1 MGRIMKRSLAFA
13 VISLLIIILAACGSK
28 SEEKVVKKIDEKLSE
43 INGYKIAAE
52 MKMMTGKEERNYDV
66 DVWYKK
72 GETEFYRV
80 GLDNDAEEG
89 GQVILKN
96 KEGVFVLT
104 PALNKSFK
112 FRTEWPENSS
122 QPYLYQSI
130 VKDILADK
138 DASFSAEDNAYV
150 FLTKT
155 NYQNNTNLPFQ
166 KVYFDKKTFT
176 PMAVEVMDKDKQ
188 VQIKVSFKDMQLDPV
203 FEKQDF
209 QRNSILKKKEEE
221 ETSVAEVENQEVLSV
236 MFPLETL
243 GAELS
248 EKKEVNTEDGERVI
262 MTFKGDKNFTLIQ
275 ERDVTVPTFNS
286 VKEINGEMVNLGF
299 SVGALSN
306 QTIEWNYEGTDF
318 VLASEDMTME
328 ELITV
333 ASSVKGQE
341 IK

>member
-221 ETSVAEVENQEVLSV
+221 ETSVAEVEHQEVLSV